1 MSMISFSTMGDLG
14 VRSGSVG
21 MLTASSLILNL
32 DAMRDTPV
40 LSGAND
46 VLSGL
51 EPDSWL
57 NWTYKLSG
65 LITAATLSI
74 CKAGHCLL
82 WVYIGGIDSKVF
94 LHEVFKIVDSSVK
107 NWANLVWV
115 FCNGPNVGKGFRM
128 CYLTLLGEV
137 IYLVNG

>member
-1 MSMISFSTMGDLG
+1 MSMISFSTMGGLG

-51 EPDSWL
+51 EPDS
-57 NWTYKLSG
+57 
-65 LITAATLSI
+65 
-74 CKAGHCLL
+74 
-82 WVYIGGIDSKVF
+82 
-94 LHEVFKIVDSSVK
+94 
-107 NWANLVWV
+107 
-115 FCNGPNVGKGFRM
+115 
-128 CYLTLLGEV
+128 
-137 IYLVNG
+137 